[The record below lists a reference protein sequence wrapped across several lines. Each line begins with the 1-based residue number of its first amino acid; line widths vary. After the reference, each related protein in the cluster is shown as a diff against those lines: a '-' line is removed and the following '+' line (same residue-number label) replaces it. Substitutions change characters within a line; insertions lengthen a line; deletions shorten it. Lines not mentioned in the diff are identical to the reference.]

1 VVRRDAKGTL
11 LISGSTWHGYEPLGD
26 SSDRPSAS
34 LYYTRLGPYGDLV
47 RLLDGRGPGWHFG
60 VVGLGIGSL
69 ACTAGPGTRL
79 TFFEINPGVVRL
91 ARDTSLF
98 HSLSAC
104 APVAE
109 VRLGDARLTLAG
121 GPERFDLLT
130 LDAFNSDAIPTHL
143 LTREALALYR
153 ARVAGGGVIAFHLS
167 NRFLDLPRVVNA
179 LAADAGWAA
188 AQTRIAPPAGAFPP
202 GDTWATWITMVALAR
217 DSTTLAPLVASGRWH
232 WAGQAGPVW
241 TDDWTPLAGVLR
253 LSRENLLGR

>member
-1 VVRRDAKGTL
+1 
-11 LISGSTWHGYEPLGD
+11 
-26 SSDRPSAS
+26 

-47 RLLDGRGPGWHFG
+47 RLLEARGPGWRFG

-69 ACTAGPGTRL
+69 ACTAEPGTRF
-79 TFFEINPGVVRL
+79 TFFEINRGVVRL

-98 HSLSAC
+98 RSLSVC
-104 APVAE
+104 APDAD
-109 VRLGDARLTLAG
+109 VRLGDARLTLANA
-121 GPERFDLLT
+121 PERFDLLT

-143 LTREALALYR
+143 LTREALALYST
-153 ARVAGGGVIAFHLS
+153 RVAEGGVIAFHVS
-167 NRFLDLPRVVNA
+167 NRYLDLPRVVNA

-202 GDTWATWITMVALAR
+202 GDSWATWITMVALAR
-217 DSTTLAPLVASGRWH
+217 DSATLALLVATTRWR
-232 WAGQAGPVW
+232 WAGRAGPVW